1 MAKEIKN
8 LAASVSERLRN
19 YAKEQGE
26 EFQSV
31 LVRYGAE
38 RFLYRL
44 SQSTHNERFLLKGA
58 SLFTLWFDQP
68 HRPTKDLDLLGFA
81 PNEIPAIEQA
91 IKEICSIE
99 YADGLNFLAETVVGE
114 TIRED
119 LAYQGV
125 RVKLTANL
133 GNIRIPLQID
143 VGIGDAVTPGPE
155 TAEFPG
161 LLDFPHAK
169 LRVYPKETVVAEK
182 FEAMVRLGMANGR
195 MKDFWDLRYMI
206 DEFDFDG
213 NLLQTAIR
221 ATFQR
226 RLTSF
231 PERLPVALSDEFAKD
246 ANVSDRWNGFIRR
259 NRLDRFTDLV
269 RIVERLRSFFEPL
282 IEAESG
288 DNQFNM
294 KWKAGADWI

>member
-68 HRPTKDLDLLGFA
+68 HRPTKDLDLLGFG

-119 LAYQGV
+119 LSYQGV
-125 RVKLTANL
+125 QVKLTTLL

-155 TAEFPG
+155 IGKFPT
-161 LLDFPHAK
+161 LLDFPAAQVK
-169 LRVYPKETVVAEK
+169 VYPKETVVAEK
-182 FEAMVRLGMANGR
+182 FEAMVRFGIANGR
-195 MKDFWDLRYMI
+195 MKDFWDLNFLI

-226 RLTSF
+226 RLTRF
-231 PERLPVALSDEFAKD
+231 PERLPVALRDEFAKD
-246 ANVSDRWNGFIRR
+246 ANVSDRWNGFISR
-259 NRLDRFTDLV
+259 NRLDRSTDLV